1 MVFFFAIP
9 RMTTSNRYDPVGN
22 VTQVTSSYPWL
33 QNQNFSETFTYDASD
48 QLISASETNSGS
60 YQLTVS
66 YGNWGKITCYSLA
79 QADLQNNTTQSEIQS
94 YTYPA
99 ANSLQNSQT
108 LFAPAQRTITDAN
121 NNVATET
128 LTFGIN
134 GSLRRRDVQAQNSFT
149 EYYLFNSAAN
159 LKAYSNNGLDFAY
172 YGYNAS
178 NTRTYKISMLNA
190 NTWVNGQPEPLSLQL
205 QQAMFYPNAYLNF
218 NHNGEYTKHYYN
230 GSERIASRLGDAQPE
245 SFVIS
250 SNDRLGFR
258 TMQADQQARAELLE
272 VVEAGDVPIETPSV
286 DVTTLQVSGNPDD
299 IFYYHTNHLGSTA
312 FITDNNTNIHQGF
325 LYAPFGEITTEY
337 DINFGYNVLPKYSFN
352 AKELD
357 EETGMYY
364 YEARYYKPPVFTSRD
379 PMFEKYF
386 WMTPYAYCANN
397 PVKYVD
403 PSGEDISTHVDKDG
417 NVIASYDDGN
427 LGVFMHSDEEINDY
441 NINGTR
447 LENDFEKMVGVTLYE
462 KSFEK
467 GDKIDLESNQAE
479 QWLNAFEGFFA
490 HAWTNQIASIL
501 LYAMNAGNGDL
512 FDPKSKFSHGSQIS
526 KGVYVS
532 PRDLGNFAAG
542 FFGRLS
548 GLSKERTLAS
558 FGAFQLAG
566 NNKKEFFNSYSK
578 YYRQALGTMGEG
590 LVPFQKTYGEKGISN
605 YFQRLGY
612 ENIRTL
618 EDFNN
623 RYSDIW
629 K

>member
-1 MVFFFAIP
+1 MNNRKVINNSCYNSYLHFLCWLKESLRQASKKELVHFFE
-9 RMTTSNRYDPVGN
+9 REQTSPK
-22 VTQVTSSYPWL
+22 VTEAKERAL
-33 QNQNFSETFTYDASD
+33 C
-48 QLISASETNSGS
+48 G
-60 YQLTVS
+60 
-66 YGNWGKITCYSLA
+66 GGKKSFPSRRPA
-79 QADLQNNTTQSEIQS
+79 GGTTQS
-94 YTYPA
+94 
-99 ANSLQNSQT
+99 
-108 LFAPAQRTITDAN
+108 
-121 NNVATET
+121 
-128 LTFGIN
+128 
-134 GSLRRRDVQAQNSFT
+134 
-149 EYYLFNSAAN
+149 
-159 LKAYSNNGLDFAY
+159 
-172 YGYNAS
+172 
-178 NTRTYKISMLNA
+178 
-190 NTWVNGQPEPLSLQL
+190 
-205 QQAMFYPNAYLNF
+205 
-218 NHNGEYTKHYYN
+218 
-230 GSERIASRLGDAQPE
+230 
-245 SFVIS
+245 
-250 SNDRLGFR
+250 
-258 TMQADQQARAELLE
+258 TMQANAEAKRAWTMLSCEEKKMRSILTYSIVLSPQPCY
-272 VVEAGDVPIETPSV
+272 GRRIFSFTPHVAFTS
-286 DVTTLQVSGNPDD
+286 LQPTGSPTD

-312 FITDNNTNIHQGF
+312 FVTDQNQNITQGF

-337 DINFGYNVLPKYSFN
+337 APMWQNGTLPKYSFN

>member
-1 MVFFFAIP
+1 
-9 RMTTSNRYDPVGN
+9 
-22 VTQVTSSYPWL
+22 
-33 QNQNFSETFTYDASD
+33 
-48 QLISASETNSGS
+48 
-60 YQLTVS
+60 
-66 YGNWGKITCYSLA
+66 
-79 QADLQNNTTQSEIQS
+79 
-94 YTYPA
+94 
-99 ANSLQNSQT
+99 
-108 LFAPAQRTITDAN
+108 
-121 NNVATET
+121 
-128 LTFGIN
+128 
-134 GSLRRRDVQAQNSFT
+134 
-149 EYYLFNSAAN
+149 
-159 LKAYSNNGLDFAY
+159 
-172 YGYNAS
+172 
-178 NTRTYKISMLNA
+178 
-190 NTWVNGQPEPLSLQL
+190 
-205 QQAMFYPNAYLNF
+205 
-218 NHNGEYTKHYYN
+218 
-230 GSERIASRLGDAQPE
+230 
-245 SFVIS
+245 
-250 SNDRLGFR
+250 
-258 TMQADQQARAELLE
+258 
-272 VVEAGDVPIETPSV
+272 
-286 DVTTLQVSGNPDD
+286 
-299 IFYYHTNHLGSTA
+299 
-312 FITDNNTNIHQGF
+312 
-325 LYAPFGEITTEY
+325 
-337 DINFGYNVLPKYSFN
+337 
-352 AKELD
+352 
-357 EETGMYY
+357 
-364 YEARYYKPPVFTSRD
+364 
-379 PMFEKYF
+379 MFEKYF

>member
-1 MVFFFAIP
+1 MAPKIWTAVISMKP
-9 RMTTSNRYDPVGN
+9 SRDI
-22 VTQVTSSYPWL
+22 L
-33 QNQNFSETFTYDASD
+33 AS
-48 QLISASETNSGS
+48 
-60 YQLTVS
+60 
-66 YGNWGKITCYSLA
+66 
-79 QADLQNNTTQSEIQS
+79 
-94 YTYPA
+94 
-99 ANSLQNSQT
+99 
-108 LFAPAQRTITDAN
+108 
-121 NNVATET
+121 
-128 LTFGIN
+128 FGIN
-134 GSLRRRDVQAQNSFT
+134 GSLRKKEHIGGQQPV
-149 EYYLFNSAAN
+149 EYFLFNSASN
-159 LKAYSNNGLDFAY
+159 MKAYSYSKTDFAY
-172 YGYNAS
+172 YGYNAA
-178 NTRTYKISMLNA
+178 NTRSYKLSMLNMQQ
-190 NTWVNGQPEPLSLQL
+190 WVNGQPRPIRLQL
-205 QQAMFYPNAYLNF
+205 QSAMFYPNAYINF
-218 NHNGEYTKHYYN
+218 NQNGEYTKHYYN
-230 GSERIASRLGDAQPE
+230 GSERICSRLGDNLQTMD
-245 SFVIS
+245 VV

-258 TMQADQQARAELLE
+258 IMQADQQARAELLE
-272 VVEAGDVPIETPSV
+272 VVETGDVPIETPSV
-286 DVTTLQVSGNPDD
+286 DVSALQTTGTS
-299 IFYYHTNHLGSTA
+299 
-312 FITDNNTNIHQGF
+312 TNIFTAYVTDQNRNVTQGF
-325 LYAPFGEITTEY
+325 IYAPFGEITTEY
-337 DINFGYNVLPKYSFN
+337 NATFGNDIIPKYSFN

-386 WMTPYAYCANN
+386 WITPYAYCANN

-403 PSGEDISTHVDKDG
+403 PSGEEISTHVDKDG
-417 NVIASYDDGN
+417 NVIESYDDGN

-441 NINGTR
+441 NTNGTR
-447 LENDFEKMVGVTLYE
+447 LENDFDKMVGVTLYE

-479 QWLNAFEGFFA
+479 QWLNAFEGTFA
-490 HAWTNQIASIL
+490 HAWTNPIASLL
-501 LYAMNAGNGDL
+501 LYAMNAGNGDI
-512 FDPKSKFSHGSQIS
+512 FDPKSKFSNGSQIS

-542 FFGRLS
+542 FFGRLL

-590 LVPFQKTYGEKGISN
+590 LVPFQKTYGEEGISN

-618 EDFNN
+618 EDFNG